1 MKRPGLPG
9 TAVVPVDRPGSYTIP
24 NPSDLLL
31 FADAPGSARPDRS
44 GGTGE
49 AGSTGEAGGTGGG
62 RGSAGGPS
70 GTHGAGR
77 RTPALLP
84 APRPRRTRLL
94 ALTGAAAV
102 ACGVAIMIVAVRS
115 ESGPRTASAP
125 VADSVRPA
133 VPALP
138 AGPGA
143 GSGED
148 GFAIPET
155 PRPGDGT
162 SSQELE
168 QRTAGN
174 EHRPGTTT
182 HEPSK
187 VPGDGNSGTG
197 KGKDDGQDS
206 GESGTGAGSRSG
218 AGGGS
223 AGTPPSAPSRQRA
236 IQAVNYPDRYWNVRG
251 GHHTGTVFLDTVA
264 RSAATFTVTAGL
276 ADSDCYSFSL
286 GKGRYLRHLSF
297 RLRADTND
305 HSALFKRDATFCP
318 RSGAADGTVMLES
331 YNYPGRFVR
340 HREFQ
345 LRLDPYQRTALYR
358 ADSTFRMVNG

>member
-9 TAVVPVDRPGSYTIP
+9 TALVPLDRPGSYTIP

-31 FADAPGSARPDRS
+31 FADAPGTARPDRP

-49 AGSTGEAGGTGGG
+49 ASSTGGG
-62 RGSAGGPS
+62 RASAGGPS

-77 RTPALLP
+77 ETLALPP

-115 ESGPRTASAP
+115 ESGPRTTSAP

-162 SSQELE
+162 TSQELE

-182 HEPSK
+182 TEPSK
-187 VPGDGNSGTG
+187 VPGADNSGTG
-197 KGKDDGQDS
+197 KGKDDDQDS
-206 GESGTGAGSRSG
+206 DGSGTGAGSGSG
-218 AGGGS
+218 TG
-223 AGTPPSAPSRQRA
+223 GTPPSAPSRQRA
-236 IQAVNYPDRYWNVRG
+236 MQAVNYPDRYWNVRG
-251 GHHTGTVFLDTVA
+251 GHNTGTVFLDTVD

-318 RSGAADGTVMLES
+318 RSGGADGTVMLES

-345 LRLDPYQRTALYR
+345 LRLDPYQHTALYR